1 MSTNF
6 MGTVTTIWPLVLMGL
21 LFYFMLYRPQKKQ
34 QKQRNDM
41 LNALKEGS
49 KVVTIG
55 GLIGE
60 ITKIHDDKITLK
72 IAENVEV
79 QFIKSAV
86 GHLRE
91 TAPKK

>member
-1 MSTNF
+1 MPANF
-6 MGTVTTIWPLVLMGL
+6 MGTLTTIWPLVLMGL

-34 QKQRNDM
+34 QNQRNDM
-41 LNALKEGS
+41 LNSLKEGT

-55 GLIGE
+55 GIIGE

-72 IAENVEV
+72 VAENVEI
-79 QFIKSAV
+79 QCIKSAV

-91 TAPKK
+91 TSAKK

>member
-1 MSTNF
+1 MSNNF

-34 QKQRNDM
+34 QKQRSDM
-41 LNALKEGS
+41 LNSLKEGS

-55 GLIGE
+55 GIIGE

-72 IAENVEV
+72 VAENFEM

-91 TAPKK
+91 TSAKK

>member
-1 MSTNF
+1 MSTNV
-6 MGTVTTIWPLVLMGL
+6 MGTVTTLWPLVLMGI

-41 LNALKEGS
+41 LNSLKEGS

-55 GLIGE
+55 GIIGE

-72 IAENVEV
+72 VAENVEI
-79 QFIKSAV
+79 QIIKGSV

-91 TAPKK
+91 TAAKK